1 MNACIEILI
10 ELFKRPH
17 QVLSYFHDFEK
28 WNVIYVGSLL
38 KVLQDLT
45 WPHYLP
51 VGSNDP
57 LHEQSNFTL
66 ISLDRKMAPTS
77 SHSAQPGSGKTMKR
91 KRRKSVNLPRK
102 GSQSQ
107 RKVCYF
113 FNYIEVI
120 IR

>member
-66 ISLDRKMAPTS
+66 IFSWQENGSDLVPLSTAWFWQNNEKKASKVSKS
-77 SHSAQPGSGKTMKR
+77 S
-91 KRRKSVNLPRK
+91 
-102 GSQSQ
+102 
-107 RKVCYF
+107 
-113 FNYIEVI
+113 
-120 IR
+120 